1 MRKSENSTRANAL
14 WGRGSRGEARQNALW
29 GRGGRRAGAVV
40 ASFAFAF
47 TGAAVAGAGSG
58 GNGASGM
65 KAFVQP
71 SLLSSV
77 QQTPDTSF
85 DVIVEGDKNGNSNG
99 LYKQLL
105 GSGSGVSTAQIR
117 EQFLS
122 LDGVH
127 ASLTGTQIAKLAR
140 LPFVSAIVANEPTVA
155 SGGVAGMNPQLWPW
169 ATKVPSNWVGHTR
182 NLSLPTI
189 AIVDSGIDAS
199 RVGDFSDR
207 VLGQVN
213 LTTSQPTATGDGY
226 GHGTAV
232 AGVAA
237 GGAYGNMGVSPRA
250 NLFSVRVMND
260 QGAAT
265 VSDVVRAA
273 DWILRNKATYNIKVA
288 NFSLHATN
296 RASVLFD
303 PLDLAV
309 EKLWLNGVVVVAAAG
324 NYGVNGVA
332 GGVQYAPGNDPFV
345 ITVGAADQSATLTA
359 KDDVVAP
366 WSAWGYTGDGF
377 MKPEI
382 SAPGRYVDA
391 PVSPNAAIYTLHPD
405 KVLSPGYME
414 LSGTSF
420 SAPMIAGAAAE
431 LLAQNPTWTPDQ
443 VKGALMVS
451 AEPAPAAAAGSL
463 GGGELDMAKARTIS
477 TPPNPNAGLD
487 QFLTTDASGYT
498 IFNASAWQT
507 TAQTNTAWD
516 SAAWSSAAWSSAAW
530 SSAAWS
536 SAAWSD
542 AAWASAAWG
551 SAAWSDAAWSDA
563 AWSDAAWADGA
574 SGEPTVDPSTTDA
587 SDTDIAASAADLGL
601 GPSCDPTVSDCTI
614 TATTSTLLP

>member
-1 MRKSENSTRANAL
+1 MRDSTSAARGNAL
-14 WGRGSRGEARQNALW
+14 WGRGSRGEARANALW
-29 GRGGRRAGAVV
+29 GRGGRRAGALV
-40 ASFAFAF
+40 ATFVFALS
-47 TGAAVAGAGSG
+47 GAAVAAAGSG
-58 GNGASGM
+58 GNGVGTTV
-65 KAFVQP
+65 FVQP
-71 SLLSSV
+71 SLLSAIRQGPSA
-77 QQTPDTSF
+77 SF
-85 DVIVEGDKNGNSNG
+85 DVIVEGDKKGNSNG
-99 LYKQLL
+99 LYSMLL
-105 GSGSGVSTAQIR
+105 GSGSGLSAGEIR

-127 ASLTGTQIAKLAR
+127 ASLTGTQIQQLMR
-140 LPFVSAIVANEPTVA
+140 LPFVSAIVANDATVS

-169 ATKVPSNWVGHTR
+169 STKVPANWVGYGR

-189 AIVDSGIDAS
+189 AIVDSGIDAT
-199 RVGDFSDR
+199 RLGDFSDR

-213 LTTSQPTATGDGY
+213 LSSSQPGATGDGY

-237 GGAYGNMGVSPRA
+237 GGSYGNMGVSPRA
-250 NLFSVRVMND
+250 NLLSVRVMDD

-265 VSDVVRAA
+265 MSDVLNAA
-273 DWILRNKATYNIKVA
+273 DWILRNKTIYNIKIA

-303 PLDLAV
+303 PLDRAV
-309 EKLWLNGVVVVAAAG
+309 EKLWLNGITVVAAAG

-345 ITVGAADQSATLTA
+345 ITVGAADQMGTLPT
-359 KDDVVAP
+359 KDDVAPP

-377 MKPEI
+377 MKPDI
-382 SAPGRYVDA
+382 SAPGRYIDA
-391 PVSPNAAIYTLHPD
+391 PVSSSAVIYAAHLD
-405 KVLSPGYME
+405 KVVSPGYME

-431 LLAQNPTWTPDQ
+431 LLAQHPMWTPDQ
-443 VKGALMVS
+443 IKGALMIS
-451 AEPAPAAAAGSL
+451 ADPTPAAATGSL
-463 GGGELDMAKARTIS
+463 GVGELDMAKARSIS
-477 TPPNPNAGLD
+477 SPPNPNAGLD
-487 QFLTTDASGYT
+487 QFLTTDASGLT
-498 IFNASAWQT
+498 VFNAPAWQK
-507 TAQTNTAWD
+507 AALTNTAWD
-516 SAAWSSAAWSSAAW
+516 SAAWGSAAWNSAAW
-530 SSAAWS
+530 GSAAWG

-574 SGEPTVDPSTTDA
+574 SGDPAVDPSTTQA
-587 SDTDIAASAADLGL
+587 SFTDIGSSAAALGID
-601 GPSCDPTVSDCTI
+601 PNCDPTIFDCTI
-614 TATTSTLLP
+614 TATTSP